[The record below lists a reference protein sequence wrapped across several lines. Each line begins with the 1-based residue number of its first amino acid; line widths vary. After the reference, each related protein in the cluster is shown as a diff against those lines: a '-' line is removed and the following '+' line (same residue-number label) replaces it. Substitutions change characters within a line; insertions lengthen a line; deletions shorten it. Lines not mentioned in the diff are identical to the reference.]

1 MQRASLIKEIMKL
14 SNLLDKQY
22 YAQSRFRNHCYLRI
36 AYDKVC
42 NDKWDLQ
49 VKRPFIEHAP
59 VIKLHQALEYLQKY
73 RVNYSVLI
81 EDNIQ
86 SLSFRKQ

>member
-1 MQRASLIKEIMKL
+1 MKL
-14 SNLLDKQY
+14 SNSLDKQY
-22 YAQSRFRNHCYLRI
+22 YAQGRFRNHCYLRI

-42 NDKWDLQ
+42 ND

-73 RVNYSVLI
+73 KVDYSILI

-86 SLSFRKQ
+86 SLSYRKQ